1 MMNERDFPRA
11 KAFLEQFLA
20 VQKRVQTLVERIACI
35 DLMLGVRT
43 PELTDV
49 KVKSSPDL
57 QKNERLIAM
66 KADLEREKKEAEA
79 EMKRIRGELEVMIG
93 KISDPVAEEVLIH
106 YYLDGMNLKKIGIAI
121 KYSETQTRRFRDIG
135 LEELENVL
143 TEQVRNK
150 GA

>member
-20 VQKRVQTLVERIACI
+20 VQKRVQTLGERIACI
-35 DLMLGVRT
+35 DMMLGVRT

-66 KADLEREKKEAEA
+66 KADLEREKEEAKA
-79 EMKRIRGELEVMIG
+79 EMNRIRGEVEVMIG
-93 KISDPVAEEVLIH
+93 KISDPVAEEVLIR
-106 YYLDGMNLKKIGIAI
+106 YYLDGTSLKKVGNII
-121 KYSETQTRRFRDIG
+121 KYSETQTRRLRDIG
-135 LEELENVL
+135 LEELEHTL
-143 TEQVRNK
+143 REQVQYK